1 MPQPDRDTV
10 ARRVETFRLA
20 RVSGAMGVLHRG
32 PYDAAMLD
40 AFARGGI
47 ERAAFIRRVSVEFRR
62 ERTDR

>member
-1 MPQPDRDTV
+1 MPQLDRDSV
-10 ARRVETFRLA
+10 ARCVETFRLA

-32 PYDAAMLD
+32 PYDAARLN

-47 ERAAFIRRVSVEFRR
+47 ERAAFMSRVSVEFRR